1 MADDNMYT
9 QRLKNASLLEMPDS
23 AGRMLTFLSID
34 MYKRRLQD
42 GRRWAAECLM
52 HQMGFSLSTENQ

>member
-9 QRLKNASLLEMPDS
+9 QRLKNASLREMSDS

-34 MYKRRLQD
+34 M
-42 GRRWAAECLM
+42 
-52 HQMGFSLSTENQ
+52 